1 MVSGWTLPK
10 AEYAANDARLVA
22 EYFTKSLGVPEE
34 NLIILTNDKATKSDL
49 EKYFHKWLPNNVSKE
64 SDVFIYFSGHGAP
77 NPSGGDAYLVP
88 FDGDPTYIT
97 ETGYLSASPA
107 L

>member
-77 NPSGGDAYLVP
+77 SPSGGDAYLVP